1 MTVSEVHTETIEVIP
16 FDTCL
21 GAEVRGVDLARI
33 DTGMFSVVA
42 DALETHHVIRLRG
55 QSLSDLQ
62 LIEFAAMF
70 GELDLPGTSPYGRPL
85 HPVHPELNVITN
97 LKDDEGIPLG
107 NLGNYEAVWHADL
120 TSRDIPPKASALYA
134 IEVPPAGGDTYFADM
149 FAAYDALD
157 AATKERIE
165 GLQAIHDAAHNSAGL
180 LRNGFDEVSDVRETP
195 GACHPLVR
203 TQPKTGAECL
213 FLGRRP
219 RSYIVGLDVAESDE
233 FLDALWTHATQDRF
247 TWCQQWRTGDVVMWD
262 NLAVLHRRDGF
273 DGSYRRV
280 MHRAQIKG
288 TEAIA

>member
-1 MTVSEVHTETIEVIP
+1 MTGFEVHTETIEVIP

-33 DTGMFSVVA
+33 DAGMFSVVA

-70 GELDLPGTSPYGRPL
+70 GELDPPGASPYGRPL
-85 HPVHPELNVITN
+85 HPVHPELNVISN

-120 TSRDIPPKASALYA
+120 TYRDIPPKASALYA

-219 RSYIVGLDVAESDE
+219 RSYIVGLEVAESDE
-233 FLDALWTHATQDRF
+233 FLDALWTHATQERF